1 MKMLRKLL
9 VTDKSSILTVLRV
22 TLGVVMFAHGA
33 QKMLGWFGGKGLD
46 GALHALVPGKYIPV
60 PLAFLAVCAEFF
72 GGLGLI
78 TGLLTRVAAFG
89 VAVDMIVAVAMVEGH
104 TGFFMNWE
112 GQKQGEGYEYHLLV
126 LAMTYALMLR
136 GAGSVSVDG
145 LLTSGRQ
152 LEKS

>member
-1 MKMLRKLL
+1 MLRKLL
-9 VTDKSSILTVLRV
+9 TTQKSSVLTVLRV

-46 GALHALVPGKYIPV
+46 AALHALVPGKYIPV

-78 TGLLTRVAAFG
+78 AGLLTRVAALG
-89 VAVDMIVAVAMVEGH
+89 ITGNMIVAVAMVEGH
-104 TGFFMNWE
+104 NGFFMNWE

-126 LAMTYALMLR
+126 LAITYALMLK
-136 GAGSVSVDG
+136 GAGSASIDG
-145 LLTSGRQ
+145 LLTGRRQ
-152 LEKS
+152 LRRS